1 MSLILSFFKKIYRF
15 FIQIM
20 EYAGD
25 KLHTFF
31 LDFLMN
37 IDVEYLIVIISG
49 YILSHHYYGIVIL

>member
-1 MSLILSFFKKIYRF
+1 
-15 FIQIM
+15 M